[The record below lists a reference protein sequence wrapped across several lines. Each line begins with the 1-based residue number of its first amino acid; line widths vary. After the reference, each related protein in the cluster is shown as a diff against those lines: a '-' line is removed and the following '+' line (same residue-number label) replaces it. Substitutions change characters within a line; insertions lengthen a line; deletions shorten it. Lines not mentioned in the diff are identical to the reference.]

1 MLIFR
6 GAGAG
11 LALLVMLSSLFTH
24 AAVPD
29 RSYRFSILHTNDQH
43 GHFWTNDQGEY
54 GLAAQ
59 KTLIDTQRYDIQAK
73 GGGALILSAGDVNSG
88 VPESDELDAEPDI
101 RGMNL
106 IGYDAMTL
114 GNHEFDKPL
123 AVLRKQEKWAKFPF
137 LAANVYQKSS
147 GKRLFKPWAVFQRM
161 GLKIAVLGLITP
173 DTARLT
179 NPAQLS
185 DIEFRDPIAEAEK
198 AVAELRATEKPDVIV
213 ALTHLGH
220 YDDGQ
225 HGSNGVDDVTLARS
239 LPKGT
244 LNMIVGG
251 HSHDAVC
258 MEKENVS
265 RKDYQPG
272 QPCEPDRQNGVWIM
286 QAEKWGKYVGRGDFT
301 YRNGEVTLEAYQLI
315 PVNLKHKIKNLDGS
329 ESSLTWQEAIP
340 ANTAMMK
347 LLTPFQKRADA
358 KLRVNVGSI
367 KGDFPG
373 EKETVRFKQSAIG
386 QLILRAQ
393 MAATQADFA
402 VMSGGGIRTSLT
414 SGPVAWRDLLQV
426 QPFGNQVVSV
436 TLTGAEIKR
445 YLAVVANIKP
455 DSGGFSQLAN
465 VSLIANGSSV
475 SQVRINGQP
484 LADEKTYRMA
494 TNSFNAAGGDGY
506 PRIDTHPGYVN
517 SGKVDAQ
524 VLRDWLSAHSPV
536 NASDY
541 QPREAVI
548 YQAEQAAPPKDEAK
562 DATPL
567 RRYPKMVLT
576 WIRHWNG
583 ESATLH

>member
-1 MLIFR
+1 MVLSR
-6 GAGAG
+6 WARAG
-11 LALLVMLSSLFTH
+11 LALLVMLSSILTQ
-24 AAVPD
+24 AAQPD

-43 GHFWTNDQGEY
+43 GHFWFNEQGEY

-59 KTLIDTQRYDIQAK
+59 KTLMDTQRYAIQAK

-137 LAANVYQKSS
+137 LAANVYQKST

-173 DTARLT
+173 DTAKLT
-179 NPAQLS
+179 NPAQLT
-185 DIEFRDPIAEAEK
+185 DIEFRDPVTEAEK
-198 AVAELRATEKPDVIV
+198 AVAELRASDKPDVIV

-220 YDDGQ
+220 YDDGK
-225 HGSNGVDDVTLARS
+225 HGSNGIGDVTLARS

-244 LNMIVGG
+244 LDVIVGG

-265 RKDYQPG
+265 RKDYLPG
-272 QPCEPDRQNGVWIM
+272 QPCQPDRQNGVWIM
-286 QAEKWGKYVGRGDFT
+286 QAEKWGKYVGRGDFI
-301 YRNGEVTLEAYQLI
+301 YRNGELSLEAYQLI
-315 PVNLKHKIKNLDGS
+315 PVNLKHKIKNHDGS
-329 ESSLTWQEAIP
+329 ESWLTWQQAIP
-340 ANTAMMK
+340 NNTAMMK

-358 KLRVNVGSI
+358 KLLVNVGSM

-373 EKETVRFKQSAIG
+373 EKETVRFTQSAIG

-402 VMSGGGIRTSLT
+402 VMSGGGIRTSLK
-414 SGPVAWRDLLQV
+414 SGPVTWRDLLQV
-426 QPFGNQVVSV
+426 QPFGNHVVSV
-436 TLTGAEIKR
+436 TMTGAEIRR

-455 DSGGFSQLAN
+455 DSGGFAQLAN
-465 VSLIANGSSV
+465 VSLIANGNAV
-475 SQVRINGQP
+475 SQVSINGQP

-517 SGKVDAQ
+517 SVKPDAQ
-524 VLRDWLSAHSPV
+524 VLRDWVSTHSPV
-536 NASDY
+536 NVNDY
-541 QPREAVI
+541 QPHESVI
-548 YQAEQAAPPKDEAK
+548 YQAEPAATPQNGAK
-562 DATPL
+562 EATPL

-576 WIRHWNG
+576 WIRHWNS
-583 ESATLH
+583 ESATQH